1 MALLFNTRLSY
12 LLRKVKDLRC
22 LTPRRHRMKEKWA
35 ATRAKH
41 PPTTLA
47 LKHFDATYSVQLGQ
61 LWPSVRAALLSE
73 RKYGA
78 LLNHFS
84 HDAILADLEAQGC
97 RDFIHDT
104 DTQGQPCSEQ
114 EPEVR
119 SEESN
124 GVSMKKS
131 DFVDQQLSPLHL
143 SPNIKC
149 LVFPRGIITR
159 FKPAKPDMCGYLGY
173 YLMDAASVLPCLALD
188 VHEGHNVLDLCAAPG
203 GKTLALLQTQSIEFL
218 CVNDASVSR
227 TKRLRKVLHSYIPKQ
242 LLTNEKLRIT
252 SFDGTQ
258 WGEIERNT
266 FDRVL
271 VDVPC
276 TTDRHS
282 LMEDDNNI
290 FSKNR
295 TGERRNLPHL
305 QLELL
310 LAGIEAACPGG
321 EIVYSTCTLSQ
332 IQNMSVV
339 EQAIYLAR
347 ENHGIQLQ
355 VVDLR
360 PLTHIFKKT
369 FNFAPD
375 LHVGEMVI
383 PHLAANFGPIYMCK
397 LRRLT

>member
-35 ATRAKH
+35 ATRVKH

-47 LKHFDATYSVQLGQ
+47 LQHFDATYSVQLGP

-84 HDAILADLEAQGC
+84 HDAILTDLEAQGC
-97 RDFIHDT
+97 RDFVHDT
-104 DTQGQPCSEQ
+104 DTQCQPCSEQ
-114 EPEVR
+114 EAEVR
-119 SEESN
+119 FEE
-124 GVSMKKS
+124 KS
-131 DFVDQQLSPLHL
+131 DIVDQQLSPLHL

-149 LVFPRGIITR
+149 LVFPRGNITR
-159 FKPAKPDMCGYLGY
+159 FKPAKPDMCGFLGY

-188 VHEGHNVLDLCAAPG
+188 VHEGHSVLDLCAAPG
-203 GKTLALLQTQSIEFL
+203 GKTLALLQTQSIGFL
-218 CVNDASVSR
+218 CVNDVSVSR
-227 TKRLRKVLHSYIPKQ
+227 TMRLKKVLHSYIPKQ

-258 WGEIERNT
+258 WGEMERNT

-290 FSKNR
+290 FSKHR
-295 TGERRNLPHL
+295 TGERRNLPNL

-310 LAGIEAACPGG
+310 LAGIEAARPGG
-321 EIVYSTCTLSQ
+321 EIIYSTCSLSQ

-339 EQAIYLAR
+339 EQAIHLAR
-347 ENHGIQLQ
+347 ENYGIQLQ

-360 PLTHIFKKT
+360 PLTHIFRKT
-369 FNFAPD
+369 FHFAPD

>member
-1 MALLFNTRLSY
+1 MALLLDSRL

-22 LTPRRHRMKEKWA
+22 FTPRRNRMKQKWA
-35 ATRAKH
+35 TTRTKH
-41 PPTTLA
+41 PPTSLA
-47 LKHFDATYSVQLGQ
+47 LQHFDATYGPQLGP
-61 LWPSVRAALLSE
+61 LWPSVRVALLSE

-78 LLNHFS
+78 LINHFS
-84 HDAILADLEAQGC
+84 DNAALVDLEAQGC
-97 RDFIHDT
+97 RDFPSDT
-104 DTQGQPCSEQ
+104 DTVAQPCLERESE
-114 EPEVR
+114 VAA
-119 SEESN
+119 EEGSG
-124 GVSMKKS
+124 GVPLKKS
-131 DFVDQQLSPLHL
+131 DTVGQQLSPLQL

-149 LVFPRGIITR
+149 FVFPRGNITR
-159 FKPAKPDMCGYLGY
+159 FKPARPDMFGLLSY

-188 VHEGHNVLDLCAAPG
+188 VREGHNVLDLCAAPG
-203 GKTLALLQTQSIEFL
+203 GKTLALLQSQSVGFL
-218 CVNDASVSR
+218 CVNDSSVSR
-227 TKRLRKVLHSYIPKQ
+227 TLRLRKVLHSYIPKPF
-242 LLTNEKLRIT
+242 LTDGKLRIT
-252 SFDGTQ
+252 SFDGTK

-290 FSKNR
+290 FSKSR
-295 TGERRNLPHL
+295 TGERRRLPQL

-321 EIVYSTCTLSQ
+321 EILYSTCTLSQ
-332 IQNMSVV
+332 IQNLGVV
-339 EQAIYLAR
+339 EQAIHLAR
-347 ENHGIQLQ
+347 ENHGINLQ

-360 PLTHIFKKT
+360 PLTHMFRKT
-369 FNFAPD
+369 FHFAPD
-375 LHVGEMVI
+375 LDLGEMVV

>member
-1 MALLFNTRLSY
+1 MALLLDSRL

-22 LTPRRHRMKEKWA
+22 FTPRRNRMKQKWA
-35 ATRAKH
+35 TTRTKH
-41 PPTTLA
+41 PPTSLA
-47 LKHFDATYSVQLGQ
+47 LQHFDATYGPQLGP
-61 LWPSVRAALLSE
+61 LWPSVRVALLSE

-78 LLNHFS
+78 LINHFS
-84 HDAILADLEAQGC
+84 DNAVLADLEAQGC
-97 RDFIHDT
+97 RDFPSDT
-104 DTQGQPCSEQ
+104 DTVAQPCLERESE
-114 EPEVR
+114 VAA
-119 SEESN
+119 EEGSG
-124 GVSMKKS
+124 GVSLKKS
-131 DFVDQQLSPLHL
+131 DTVSQQLSPLQL

-149 LVFPRGIITR
+149 FVFPRGNITR
-159 FKPAKPDMCGYLGY
+159 FKPARPDIFGLLSY

-188 VHEGHNVLDLCAAPG
+188 VREGHNVLDLCAAPG
-203 GKTLALLQTQSIEFL
+203 GKTLALLQSQSVGFL
-218 CVNDASVSR
+218 CVNDSSVSR
-227 TKRLRKVLHSYIPKQ
+227 TLRLRKVLHSYIPKPF
-242 LLTNEKLRIT
+242 LTDGKLRIT
-252 SFDGTQ
+252 SFDGTK

-290 FSKNR
+290 FSKSR
-295 TGERRNLPHL
+295 TGERRRLPQL

-321 EIVYSTCTLSQ
+321 EILYSTCTLSQ
-332 IQNMSVV
+332 IQNLGVV
-339 EQAIYLAR
+339 EQAVHLAR
-347 ENHGIQLQ
+347 ENHGINLQ

-360 PLTHIFKKT
+360 PLTHMFRKT
-369 FNFAPD
+369 FHFAPD
-375 LHVGEMVI
+375 LHLGEMVV